1 MTTFQVVTIL
11 KNTTKLVTDVPF
23 PALTICGS
31 GIHMNNVEKKLTK
44 DFDTWRIGNDRNETN
59 EEAAKKDMEEFMH
72 TRFQIKP
79 SKSEPEE
86 LVNILDILNMMIAPD
101 VDASVA
107 ASSIIENAAACKQ
120 SNQAMKAVCSNSCAN
135 PNFKLL
141 GGKCFYVSTAAANYD
156 NAVTACQDQSAV
168 LAKISTQEEDDFV
181 WSLGGGEEVW
191 IGLKLVCSICFAQ
204 LLDMDPSTRN
214 ELDPSTKLVK
224 FLNVPD
230 SSIDDLVT
238 KY

>member
-86 LVNILDILNMMIAPD
+86 LVSQQVRRNRIDSGHGKALYG
-101 VDASVA
+101 
-107 ASSIIENAAACKQ
+107 SIKRTPE
-120 SNQAMKAVCSNSCAN
+120 
-135 PNFKLL
+135 
-141 GGKCFYVSTAAANYD
+141 
-156 NAVTACQDQSAV
+156 SA
-168 LAKISTQEEDDFV
+168 LS
-181 WSLGGGEEVW
+181 
-191 IGLKLVCSICFAQ
+191 
-204 LLDMDPSTRN
+204 
-214 ELDPSTKLVK
+214 
-224 FLNVPD
+224 
-230 SSIDDLVT
+230 
-238 KY
+238 